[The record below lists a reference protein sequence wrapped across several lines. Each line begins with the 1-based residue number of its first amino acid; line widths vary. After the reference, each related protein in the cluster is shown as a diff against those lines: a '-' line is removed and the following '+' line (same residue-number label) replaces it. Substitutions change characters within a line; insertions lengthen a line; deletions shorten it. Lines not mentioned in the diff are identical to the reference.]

1 MLLLYINMDIINLI
15 IEIKEKIT
23 QLENLITDNGSTSN
37 NRIKLKYVDLKSG
50 TNEEKLRRIVE
61 QIEEYN
67 INILPTAEDSNIVRS
82 AIVAT
87 LGESGCMLWTKIRS
101 QREDYDLHQ
110 QIIKYINLLKYR
122 ENNTMTFGAIINR
135 YITAIDKYN
144 SQLN

>member
-67 INILPTAEDSNIVRS
+67 INILPTSEDSNIVRS

-87 LGESGCMLWTKIRS
+87 LGEKGCILWTRIRS
-101 QREDYDLHQ
+101 KRENYVLQ
-110 QIIKYINLLKYR
+110 QQFAKYLNLLKYR
-122 ENNTMTFGAIINR
+122 DNNTMTFGAIVNR
-135 YITAIDKYN
+135 YKKVH
-144 SQLN
+144 

>member
-67 INILPTAEDSNIVRS
+67 INILPTSEDSNIVRS

-87 LGESGCMLWTKIRS
+87 LGEKGCILWTRIRS
-101 QREDYDLHQ
+101 KRENYVLQ
-110 QIIKYINLLKYR
+110 QQFAKYLNLLKYR
-122 ENNTMTFGAIINR
+122 DNNTMTFGAIVNR
-135 YITAIDKYN
+135 YKKAIDKYN

>member
-67 INILPTAEDSNIVRS
+67 INILPTSEDSNIVRS

-87 LGESGCMLWTKIRS
+87 LGEKGCILWTRIRS
-101 QREDYDLHQ
+101 KRENYVLQ
-110 QIIKYINLLKYR
+110 QQFAKYLNLLKYR
-122 ENNTMTFGAIINR
+122 DNNTMTFGAIVNR
-135 YITAIDKYN
+135 YKKAIDKYN
-144 SQLN
+144 SNLN

>member
-1 MLLLYINMDIINLI
+1 MLLLYIYMDIINLI

-67 INILPTAEDSNIVRS
+67 INILPTSEDSNIVRS

-87 LGESGCMLWTKIRS
+87 LGEKGCILWTRIRS
-101 QREDYDLHQ
+101 KRENYVLQ
-110 QIIKYINLLKYR
+110 QQFAKYLNLLKYR
-122 ENNTMTFGAIINR
+122 DNNTMTFGAIVNR
-135 YITAIDKYN
+135 YKKAIDKYN
-144 SQLN
+144 SNLN

>member
-1 MLLLYINMDIINLI
+1 MLLLYIYMDIINLI

-23 QLENLITDNGSTSN
+23 QLENLITDNSSTSN

-82 AIVAT
+82 AIVAA